1 MADDAAE
8 GPGRARAGAGAG
20 AGGQTPAAKRARGEG
35 AAPAGAGAEAGAWAG
50 AGAGAGADAGAGAG
64 VGAGA
69 GAGAGA
75 GVLPPPLGAG
85 IEVLWNLGPEEPEA
99 GEAGGAAG
107 RVWWPAVVEAC
118 GDGEAAAL
126 GPLARRLLYEAKPG
140 FPEEARTVLFLSG
153 GDPRVVLDV
162 EDRATMVWKLPGEPE
177 PAIPAEGDVEEA
189 EGAVVDGVVTVGA
202 LEAAGAGDEAE
213 ALLAFGEKPAAE
225 QLAFSAQYRKL
236 ADLFKGRLRSLL
248 EERGGDHVV
257 SEADVKDIV
266 QGIRGDVEPSVS
278 GDSLQSS

>member
-1 MADDAAE
+1 MAGDAE
-8 GPGRARAGAGAG
+8 GIGSAEAGGGAEPG
-20 AGGQTPAAKRARGEG
+20 AGGQ
-35 AAPAGAGAEAGAWAG
+35 
-50 AGAGAGADAGAGAG
+50 
-64 VGAGA
+64 
-69 GAGAGA
+69 
-75 GVLPPPLGAG
+75 PPPLGAG
-85 IEVLWNLGPEEPEA
+85 VEVLWNLGPEEPGLGAA
-99 GEAGGAAG
+99 GEAAG
-107 RVWWPAVVEAC
+107 RIWWPAVVEEG
-118 GDGEAAAL
+118 GDGAAAAL
-126 GPLARRLLYEAKPG
+126 GPLARRLRYEAKPG

-153 GDPRVVLDV
+153 AEPRVVLDV
-162 EDRATMVWKLPGEPE
+162 EDRATMLWKLPGEPE
-177 PAIPAEGDVEEA
+177 PACASAPAEDVLEEA
-189 EGAVVDGVVTVGA
+189 EGAAVEGVVTVGA

-278 GDSLQSS
+278 GDSFQSS

>member
-1 MADDAAE
+1 M
-8 GPGRARAGAGAG
+8 
-20 AGGQTPAAKRARGEG
+20 
-35 AAPAGAGAEAGAWAG
+35 
-50 AGAGAGADAGAGAG
+50 
-64 VGAGA
+64 
-69 GAGAGA
+69 
-75 GVLPPPLGAG
+75 
-85 IEVLWNLGPEEPEA
+85 LWNLGPEEPEA

-162 EDRATMVWKLPGEPE
+162 EDRATMLWKLPGE
-177 PAIPAEGDVEEA
+177 PAIPAEGDFEEA